1 MDDKEIRFSRR
12 TFADLGISI
21 YMPETFEQMEEEVKE
36 ALYPLKSA
44 PKYVFVDYEI
54 PFQIT
59 LNQTKHK
66 VPDEGMSRFM
76 DISSKIIE
84 NQGPKAKVLG
94 KGVVRIKEHNVGIL
108 EVATRAIDGNVHN
121 VMFNISINGQIVMGN
136 IHFPAPYVKRLA
148 VVAKEMMDSIEFIE
162 DAKEA

>member
-1 MDDKEIRFSRR
+1 MIKIDEIEQFEKESLPQIKHQFWQLNSKTFPKEMDQFVTELKEK
-12 TFADLGISI
+12 FAD
-21 YMPETFEQMEEEVKE
+21 
-36 ALYPLKSA
+36 
-44 PKYVFVDYEI
+44 VF
-54 PFQIT
+54 
-59 LNQTKHK
+59 
-66 VPDEGMSRFM
+66 
-76 DISSKIIE
+76 
-84 NQGPKAKVLG
+84 
-94 KGVVRIKEHNVGIL
+94 GIL